1 MGEAEP
7 DWSSQ
12 RKLADNGYYY
22 VMVAEH
28 SGNTFKTDW
37 YTTIT
42 CLAWDATLEPPGELP
57 SQLTPSREQGG

>member
-1 MGEAEP
+1 
-7 DWSSQ
+7 
-12 RKLADNGYYY
+12 
-22 VMVAEH
+22 MVAEH